1 MKIKVIKNYKKY
13 CVRMAAACAKKA
25 HAAKDE
31 RIKEFFF
38 NAEKGF
44 LNRI

>member
-1 MKIKVIKNYKKY
+1 MKIKIIKDYKKY

-31 RIKEFFF
+31 HLKTFWF

-44 LNRI
+44 LNRV

>member
-1 MKIKVIKNYKKY
+1 MKIKIIKDYKKY

-25 HAAKDE
+25 HAATDE
-31 RIKEFFF
+31 HLKTFWF

-44 LNRI
+44 LNRV

>member
-1 MKIKVIKNYKKY
+1 MKIKIIKDYKRY

-25 HAAKDE
+25 HAATDQ
-31 RIKEFFF
+31 RIKDFFF